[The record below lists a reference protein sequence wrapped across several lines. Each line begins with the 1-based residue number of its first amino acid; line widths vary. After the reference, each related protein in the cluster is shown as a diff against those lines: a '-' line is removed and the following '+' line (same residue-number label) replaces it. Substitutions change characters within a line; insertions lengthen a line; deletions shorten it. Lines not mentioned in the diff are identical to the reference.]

1 MNERKDK
8 TRKEEFMHIDEED
21 CKFIRKDTQSAA
33 YGVMG
38 LALGKELKNG
48 LDEYCSKRK
57 IVKSKLIKALIRQY
71 LDSKKNPFLKD

>member
-1 MNERKDK
+1 
-8 TRKEEFMHIDEED
+8 MHIDEED
-21 CKFIRKDTQSAA
+21 FKFKSKDPQSSQ

-38 LALGKELKNG
+38 LALGKELKNE